1 LQFKRGTH
9 SASSTPGPW
18 SPAIILI
25 IALFLLPGAA
35 VLTVRNCQRLQLID
49 GVRARE
55 LIIAVIF
62 MFAVGLAALIL
73 VAPLDKQ
80 GVPQLNSNASIFLT
94 VSIAAI
100 CYGVQR
106 KAYREWRAKHASMP
120 PAPWLSGIGTAALYT
135 FLTFLVTIPV
145 VGVATL
151 LNQASPS

>member
-1 LQFKRGTH
+1 M
-9 SASSTPGPW
+9 
-18 SPAIILI
+18 
-25 IALFLLPGAA
+25 
-35 VLTVRNCQRLQLID
+35 
-49 GVRARE
+49 
-55 LIIAVIF
+55 IF